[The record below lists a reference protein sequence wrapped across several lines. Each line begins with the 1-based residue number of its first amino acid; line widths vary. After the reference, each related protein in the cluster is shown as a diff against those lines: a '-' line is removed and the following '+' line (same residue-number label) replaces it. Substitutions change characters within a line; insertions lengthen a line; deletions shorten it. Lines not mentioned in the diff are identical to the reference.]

1 MSDLFTATLAPLH
14 LLNHPFYQDWMA
26 GKISATQLQDY
37 AAQYYQ
43 HVDAFPRYLGAIH
56 SNCTDAVQRREILD
70 NLNDEEGVNHGVSHP
85 ELWLQFAEGM
95 GADRAT
101 VTATAPRAAIQDVMD
116 TFFENARRSYHE
128 GLGAL
133 YAYESQVPE
142 IAESKIKGLREQ
154 YNVHDARTLQFF
166 EVHKVA
172 DIHHRTTIKNLL
184 EALPKIEKQEALAA
198 AEAAATALWNFLSD
212 VHRQPANKLAA

>member
-1 MSDLFTATLAPLH
+1 MTDLFAAKLAPLH
-14 LLNHPFYQDWMA
+14 LLQHPFYQDWMA
-26 GKISATQLQDY
+26 GKITPTQLQDY

-56 SNCTDAVQRREILD
+56 SQCTNAVTRREILD

-85 ELWLQFAEGM
+85 ELWLQFAEGV

-101 VTATAPRAAIQDVMD
+101 VTTTAPRTAIQNVMD
-116 TFFENARRSYHE
+116 TFLGQARLSFHQ

-142 IAESKIKGLREQ
+142 IADSKIKGLCEQ
-154 YNVHDARTLQFF
+154 YGITDARTLQFF
-166 EVHKVA
+166 EVHKTA
-172 DIHHRTTIKNLL
+172 DVHHRHTLKAILD
-184 EALPKIEKQEALAA
+184 ALPEQHKQEAAVA
-198 AEAAATALWNFLSD
+198 AEAAAQALWNFLSD
-212 VHRQPANKLAA
+212 VHQQPEQRAAA